1 MDSAEHQHGASAA
14 RPPKAAPLPEGTA
27 SAQTPTLKTTPAAP
41 QTPEVVSATSSTSV
55 SPSTNSPTTIPA
67 SIVPIT
73 TNNASSSTTK
83 KRPLTSIA
91 APTKG
96 VLTSLGLV
104 DATNEQLEDTTTLVV
119 VPPALKTKY
128 DNENATKPT
137 AVKAKKTLK
146 KKKKK
151 KFSSILSGMM
161 KPKKALDIHAERESL
176 RKNLGGGNF
185 SKVDKI

>member
-14 RPPKAAPLPEGTA
+14 RPRKAAPLPEGTA

-41 QTPEVVSATSSTSV
+41 QTPGEVASATSATSV
-55 SPSTNSPTTIPA
+55 SPSTSTTTTIPA
-67 SIVPIT
+67 SIVPIKT
-73 TNNASSSTTK
+73 NASTSTTK
-83 KRPLTSIA
+83 KRPLASIA

-104 DATNEQLEDTTTLVV
+104 DTTNELKETATLVV

-128 DNENATKPT
+128 DNENAAKPT

-161 KPKKALDIHAERESL
+161 KPKKAVDIHAERLSL